1 MSNIRY
7 QEVHLVIMTE
17 YSEHPVRPLTEL
29 AAFIGNILGKTG
41 AQSRHPRELST
52 NMKDKF
58 EEEALFIVNCI
69 LKEDGDW
76 SEGSLELSMAC
87 LVVSLYAP
95 KTHSKQEQLLSF
107 EYVAAAVCL
116 REVEKFEMLSV
127 GTGQALLE
135 YKNCGIK

>member
-7 QEVHLVIMTE
+7 EEALLVIMTE
-17 YSEHPVRPLTEL
+17 YSEHPVRRLTEL
-29 AAFIGNILGKTG
+29 EAFIGNILGKTG
-41 AQSRHPRELST
+41 AQSRHQRELST

-76 SEGSLELSMAC
+76 SEESLERSMAC
-87 LVVSLYAP
+87 LAVSLEAP
-95 KTHSKQEQLLSF
+95 KTHRKQEHLLSF
-107 EYVAAAVCL
+107 KYVAAAVCL
-116 REVEKFEMLSV
+116 REVERFEMLPV

-135 YKNCGIK
+135 YVS